1 MNIKKPSFL
10 YLPSIRHINMRILGF
25 IICSLFF
32 YRSMGQSYVPIWNDS
47 KINVQ
52 PVITPE
58 TYAFPLSDIKLLAGP
73 FHEAMKRDVEYLL
86 QLEPDRLLH
95 RFRLFAGLTPK
106 ASIYAGW
113 ESETISGQTLGHY
126 LSASAMHYA
135 ASGDE
140 SFRQKVD
147 YVVDELEVCQQARKT
162 GYVGAIPREDSVW
175 HEVSKGNIR
184 TAGFDLNGLWSPW
197 YNLHKTF
204 AGLIDAYLYADN
216 MKAKEV
222 VIRFADWADQIT
234 AGLNGEQLQ
243 KMLACEFGGMN
254 DALLNVYAITGNKKY
269 LEVADRFY
277 HKAIMDPLVNQQ
289 DQLSGKHSNT
299 QIPKI
304 IGAARRYELT
314 RDIKDKTIAE
324 FFWNTVV
331 YKHTYVMGGNS
342 EYEYLTEPGK
352 LSNHLSQNTAETCNT
367 YNMMKLTR
375 HLFSWQP
382 NAELFNFYERA
393 LYNNI
398 LSSQHPQSGMMCYFT
413 PLRMGAKKDFSTPFD
428 SFWCCVGSGIENHVK
443 YGEAIYNRGKD
454 GSVFVNLFIASELN
468 WKEKNVVIKQETTF
482 PFGEATTFYIHS
494 DKPQKFT
501 LRIRKPEWTSAAS
514 FKVNKKIIQPR
525 LEANGYWSITRTW
538 KKEDQVEIVLPMQLS
553 TEPMPDNANRIALLY
568 GPIVLAGDL
577 GTSKPDPVK
586 GIPVFVNEHKNVKEW
601 VHPLNMKNLVFQAKG
616 VSTTGDI
623 AFSPLYQFTDH
634 YYSVY
639 WDQFTT
645 QSWAQQQAAY
655 EAEKERIRK
664 LEERTIDVLRLGE
677 MQPERDHH
685 VTGERTIAGEDN
697 DRTYRDADERGWFS
711 FQMKIMPHVENT
723 LMLTYWGSERGR
735 KMFDIFVDDIKIGT
749 QELNSNDPGK
759 FFDANYL
766 LASELISNKTS
777 VTVKL
782 VALPGK
788 RVGALYGARVVR
800 GEVEK

>member
-1 MNIKKPSFL
+1 MK
-10 YLPSIRHINMRILGF
+10 IR
-25 IICSLFF
+25 IITCLVACMLFAHKAK
-32 YRSMGQSYVPIWNDS
+32 SQSYVPLWNDP
-47 KINVQ
+47 KMKVQ
-52 PVITPE
+52 PAITPE
-58 TYAFPLSDIKLLAGP
+58 AFAFPLSDVKLLEGP
-73 FHEAMKRDVEYLL
+73 FNHAMQRDVEYLL
-86 QLEPDRLLH
+86 QLDPDRLLH

-106 ASIYAGW
+106 APIYTGW
-113 ESETISGQTLGHY
+113 ESETLSGHTLGHY
-126 LSASAMHYA
+126 LSACAMYYA
-135 ASGDE
+135 ATGDVRFKE
-140 SFRQKVD
+140 KTD
-147 YVVDELEVCQQARKT
+147 YVVEELGLCQAARKT
-162 GYVGAIPREDSVW
+162 GYVGSIPREDSVW
-175 HEVSKGNIR
+175 NEVSKGNIR

-197 YNLHKTF
+197 YTLHKVF
-204 AGLIDAYLYADN
+204 SGLLDAYLYADN
-216 MKAKEV
+216 EKAKEV
-222 VIRFADWADQIT
+222 VIKFADWTDHIT
-234 AGLNGEQLQ
+234 SGLNDEQLQ

-277 HKAIMDPLVNQQ
+277 HKAIMDPLAYQQ

-304 IGAARRYELT
+304 IGAARRFELT
-314 RDIKDKTIAE
+314 QDAKDKIISE

-331 YKHTYVMGGNS
+331 HNHTYVMGGNS
-342 EYEYLTEPGK
+342 EYEYLTEAGK
-352 LSNHLSQNTAETCNT
+352 LNNHLSQNTAETCNT

-382 NAELFNFYERA
+382 NAALFNFYERA

-454 GSVFVNLFIASELN
+454 GSVYVNLFIASSLN
-468 WKEKNVVIKQETTF
+468 WKEKNITITQQTTF
-482 PFGEATTFYIHS
+482 PQSESVFLSVNTN
-494 DKPQKFT
+494 KPQKFI
-501 LRIRKPEWTSAAS
+501 LRIRKPEWVNTAQ
-514 FKVNKKIIQPR
+514 FKINKKIIHPA
-525 LEANGYWSITRTW
+525 LEANGYWSISRTW
-538 KKEDQVEIVLPMQLS
+538 KKEDNVEILLPMQLR
-553 TEPMPDNANRIALLY
+553 TESMPDNPNRIAVLY
-568 GPIVLAGDL
+568 GPIVMAGDL
-577 GTSKPDPVK
+577 GTTKPDPVK
-586 GIPVFVNEHKNVKEW
+586 GIPVFINEHKNVTEW
-601 VHPLNMKNLVFQAKG
+601 VQPVNKNNLTFQAKG

-623 AFSPLYQFTDH
+623 TFSPLYQFTDH

-655 EAEKERIRK
+655 EAEKERLRK

-677 MQPERDHH
+677 MQPERDHN
-685 VTGERTIAGEDN
+685 VTGEKTVSGEDN

-711 FQMKIMPHVENT
+711 FQMKVMADTKNT

-735 KMFDIFVDDIKIGT
+735 KMFDIFADDIKIGT

-759 FFDANYL
+759 FFDVNYML
-766 LASELISNKTS
+766 PPELIKNKATI
-777 VTVKL
+777 TVKL

-788 RVGALYGARVVR
+788 RVGALYGARVIR
-800 GEVEK
+800 D

>member
-1 MNIKKPSFL
+1 MKI
-10 YLPSIRHINMRILGF
+10 RILPCLVVF
-25 IICSLFF
+25 ILFAQKVK
-32 YRSMGQSYVPIWNDS
+32 SQSYVPLWNDS
-47 KINVQ
+47 KMKVQ
-52 PVITPE
+52 PAITPE
-58 TYAFPLSDIKLLAGP
+58 AFAFPLSDVKLLESP
-73 FHEAMKRDVEYLL
+73 FNHAMQRDVEYLL
-86 QLEPDRLLH
+86 QLDPDRLLH

-106 ASIYAGW
+106 APIYTGW
-113 ESETISGQTLGHY
+113 ESETLSGHTLGHY
-126 LSASAMHYA
+126 LSACAMYYA
-135 ASGDE
+135 ANDDVRFKE
-140 SFRQKVD
+140 KTD
-147 YVVDELEVCQQARKT
+147 YVVEELALCQAARRT
-162 GYVGAIPREDSVW
+162 GYVGSIPREDSVW
-175 HEVSKGNIR
+175 NEVSKGNIR

-197 YNLHKTF
+197 YTLHKVF
-204 AGLIDAYLYADN
+204 SGLLDAYLYAN
-216 MKAKEV
+216 NEKAKEV
-222 VIRFADWADQIT
+222 VIKFADWTDHIT
-234 AGLNGEQLQ
+234 SGLNDEQLQ

-269 LEVADRFY
+269 LTVADRFY
-277 HKAIMDPLVNQQ
+277 HKAIMDPLANQQ

-304 IGAARRYELT
+304 IGAARRFELT
-314 RDIKDKTIAE
+314 QDAKDKTISE

-331 YKHTYVMGGNS
+331 HNHTYVMGGNS
-342 EYEYLTEPGK
+342 EYEYLTEAGK
-352 LSNHLSQNTAETCNT
+352 LNNHLSQNTAETCNT

-382 NAELFNFYERA
+382 KAELFNFYERA

-454 GSVFVNLFIASELN
+454 GSVYVNLFIASALN
-468 WKEKNVVIKQETTF
+468 WKEKNITITQQTTF
-482 PFGEATTFYIHS
+482 PQSESVVLSVNTN
-494 DKPQKFT
+494 KPQKFIV
-501 LRIRKPEWTSAAS
+501 RIRKPEWVNTAQ
-514 FKVNKKIIQPR
+514 FKINKKIIQPV

-538 KKEDQVEIVLPMQLS
+538 KKGDNVEILLPMQLR
-553 TEPMPDNANRIALLY
+553 TEPMPDNANRIAVLY
-568 GPIVLAGDL
+568 GPIVMAGDL
-577 GTSKPDPVK
+577 GTTKPDPVK
-586 GIPVFVNEHKNVKEW
+586 GIPVFINEHKNVTEW
-601 VHPLNMKNLVFQAKG
+601 VQPVNKNNLTFQAKG

-623 AFSPLYQFTDH
+623 TFSPLYQFTDH

-655 EAEKERIRK
+655 EAEKERLRK

-677 MQPERDHH
+677 MQPERDHN
-685 VTGERTIAGEDN
+685 VTGEKTVSGEDN

-711 FQMKIMPHVENT
+711 FQMKVMADTKNT

-735 KMFDIFVDDIKIGT
+735 KMFDIFADDIKIGT

-759 FFDANYL
+759 FFDVNYML
-766 LASELISNKTS
+766 PPELIKNKATI
-777 VTVKL
+777 TVKL

-788 RVGALYGARVVR
+788 RVGALYGARVIR
-800 GEVEK
+800 D

>member
-1 MNIKKPSFL
+1 MK
-10 YLPSIRHINMRILGF
+10 IR
-25 IICSLFF
+25 IITCLVACMLFAHKAK
-32 YRSMGQSYVPIWNDS
+32 SQSYVPLWNDP
-47 KINVQ
+47 KMKVQ
-52 PVITPE
+52 PAITPE
-58 TYAFPLSDIKLLAGP
+58 AFAFPLSDVKLLEGP
-73 FHEAMKRDVEYLL
+73 FNHAMQRDVEYLL
-86 QLEPDRLLH
+86 QLDPDRLLH

-106 ASIYAGW
+106 APIYTGW
-113 ESETISGQTLGHY
+113 ESETLSGHTLGHY
-126 LSASAMHYA
+126 LSACAMYYA
-135 ASGDE
+135 ATGDVRFKE
-140 SFRQKVD
+140 KTD
-147 YVVDELEVCQQARKT
+147 YVVEELGLCQAARKT
-162 GYVGAIPREDSVW
+162 GYVGSIPREDSVW
-175 HEVSKGNIR
+175 NEVSKGNIR

-197 YNLHKTF
+197 YTLHKVF
-204 AGLIDAYLYADN
+204 SGLLDAYLYADN
-216 MKAKEV
+216 EKAKEV
-222 VIRFADWADQIT
+222 VIKFADWTDHIT
-234 AGLNGEQLQ
+234 SRLNDEQLQ

-269 LEVADRFY
+269 LTVADRFY
-277 HKAIMDPLVNQQ
+277 HKAIMDPLANQQ

-304 IGAARRYELT
+304 IGAARRFELT
-314 RDIKDKTIAE
+314 QDAKDKIISE

-331 YKHTYVMGGNS
+331 HNHTYVMGGNS
-342 EYEYLTEPGK
+342 EYEYLTEAGK
-352 LSNHLSQNTAETCNT
+352 LNNHLSQNTAETCNT

-382 NAELFNFYERA
+382 KAELFNFYERA

-454 GSVFVNLFIASELN
+454 GSVYVNLFIASSLN
-468 WKEKNVVIKQETTF
+468 WKEKNITITQQTTF
-482 PFGEATTFYIHS
+482 PQSESVFLSVNTN
-494 DKPQKFT
+494 KPQKFI
-501 LRIRKPEWTSAAS
+501 LRIRKPEWVNTAQ
-514 FKVNKKIIQPR
+514 FKINKKIIHPA

-538 KKEDQVEIVLPMQLS
+538 KKDDYVEILLPMQLR
-553 TEPMPDNANRIALLY
+553 TEPMPDNANRIAVLY
-568 GPIVLAGDL
+568 GPIVMAGDL
-577 GTSKPDPVK
+577 GTTKPDPVK
-586 GIPVFVNEHKNVKEW
+586 GIPVFINEHKNVTEW
-601 VHPLNMKNLVFQAKG
+601 VQPVNKNNLTFQAKG

-623 AFSPLYQFTDH
+623 TFSPLYQFTDH

-655 EAEKERIRK
+655 EAEKERLRK

-677 MQPERDHH
+677 MQPERDHN
-685 VTGERTIAGEDN
+685 VTGEKTVSGEDN

-711 FQMKIMPHVENT
+711 FQMKVMADTKNT

-735 KMFDIFVDDIKIGT
+735 KMFDIFADDIKIGT

-759 FFDANYL
+759 FFDVNYML
-766 LASELISNKTS
+766 PPELIKNKATI
-777 VTVKL
+777 TVKL

-788 RVGALYGARVVR
+788 RVGALYGARVIR
-800 GEVEK
+800 D

>member
-1 MNIKKPSFL
+1 MK
-10 YLPSIRHINMRILGF
+10 IRHLPCLLVFILF
-25 IICSLFF
+25 AQKVTS
-32 YRSMGQSYVPIWNDS
+32 QSYVPIWNDS
-47 KINVQ
+47 KMIVQ
-52 PVITPE
+52 PAATPE
-58 TYAFPLSDIKLLAGP
+58 AFAFPLSDVKLLEGP
-73 FHEAMKRDVEYLL
+73 FKKAMERDVEYLL

-106 ASIYAGW
+106 APIYAGW
-113 ESETISGQTLGHY
+113 ESETISGQTLGHF
-126 LSASAMHYA
+126 LSACALHYA
-135 ASGDE
+135 TTSDVR
-140 SFRQKVD
+140 FKQRVD
-147 YVVDELEVCQQARKT
+147 YIVEELSLCQQARKT
-162 GYVGAIPREDSVW
+162 GYVGSIPREDSVW
-175 HEVSKGNIR
+175 NDVSRGNIR
-184 TAGFDLNGLWSPW
+184 SAGFDLNGVWSPW

-204 AGLIDAYLYADN
+204 AGLMDAYLYVN
-216 MKAKEV
+216 NEKAKAV
-222 VIRFADWADQIT
+222 VIKFADWADHIT
-234 AGLNGEQLQ
+234 AGLNDEQLQ

-269 LEVADRFY
+269 LTTADRFY
-277 HKAIMDPLVNQQ
+277 HKAIMDPLANQQ

-304 IGAARRYELT
+304 IGAARRFELT
-314 RDIKDKTIAE
+314 QDTKDKTISE

-331 YKHTYVMGGNS
+331 HNHTYVMGGNS
-342 EYEYLTEPGK
+342 EYEYLTEAGK
-352 LSNHLSQNTAETCNT
+352 LNNHLSQNTAETCNT

-382 NAELFNFYERA
+382 KAELFNFYERA

-454 GSVFVNLFIASELN
+454 GSLYVNLFMASVLN
-468 WKEKNVVIKQETTF
+468 WKEKSITITQQTAFPQNESVVLLVNTIR
-482 PFGEATTFYIHS
+482 
-494 DKPQKFT
+494 PQKFT
-501 LRIRKPEWTSAAS
+501 LRIRKPEWVNTAQ
-514 FKVNKKIIQPR
+514 FKINKKIIQPA

-538 KKEDQVEIVLPMQLS
+538 KKGDHVEILLPMQLR
-553 TEPMPDNANRIALLY
+553 TEPMPDNANRIAVLY
-568 GPIVLAGDL
+568 GPIVMAGDL
-577 GTSKPDPVK
+577 GTTKPDPVK
-586 GIPVFVNEHKNVKEW
+586 GIPVFINEHKSVNDW
-601 VHPLNMKNLVFQAKG
+601 VLPVSKNNLTFQAKG

-623 AFSPLYQFTDH
+623 MFSPLYQFTDH

-655 EAEKERIRK
+655 EAQKERLRK
-664 LEERTIDVLRLGE
+664 LEEITIDVLRLGE
-677 MQPERDHH
+677 MQPEREHK
-685 VTGERTIAGEDN
+685 VTGEKTVSGEDN

-711 FQMKIMPHVENT
+711 FQMKVGTDSKNT

-735 KMFDIFVDDIKIGT
+735 KMFDIFVDDVKIGT

-759 FFDANYL
+759 FFDVNYVL
-766 LASELISNKTS
+766 SPELVKNKATM
-777 VTVKL
+777 TVKL

-788 RVGALYGARVVR
+788 RVGALYGARVI
-800 GEVEK
+800 KD